1 MFCCAKRQL
10 LFDGITESAEHCHH
24 HCQSYR
30 SCLVDATLA
39 SCFKT
44 LGNFPKTQYIYTN
57 IKVHNI
63 YPVGHGSTGHTERER
78 NEDYTW
84 VVLARLQR
92 KDFATALSA
101 NIVFTK
107 SVKWSD
113 TDAVRL
119 CSATNCQNN
128 TSAFVTAADV
138 CGFTPKNYV
147 VGLYIFDLASFYWCH
162 NLYVSRT
169 Y

>member
-1 MFCCAKRQL
+1 MLLVIVSRTDPVWLIPPSPATSKRYSISL
-10 LFDGITESAEHCHH
+10 T
-24 HCQSYR
+24 R
-30 SCLVDATLA
+30 
-39 SCFKT
+39 
-44 LGNFPKTQYIYTN
+44 NTN

-63 YPVGHGSTGHTERER
+63 YQVGHGSTGQTGRER

-84 VVLARLQR
+84 VVLVRLQR
-92 KDFATALSA
+92 KDFATAVSA

-119 CSATNCQNN
+119 CSATNWQNN

-138 CGFTPKNYV
+138 RCMWFHSEKRHRRLIHFRFCFFLLFP
-147 VGLYIFDLASFYWCH
+147 
-162 NLYVSRT
+162 
-169 Y
+169 